1 MIKQESLNKQKN
13 ILKNIDVGA
22 YKVGAS
28 NFRSGKFFNYQ
39 DIVLGGIS
47 NKNIF
52 FNEVPFH
59 YDIAEIE
66 IIIKVNDLD
75 LDNLKENKL
84 DYYLG
89 IECPKVGIE
98 NPNGDINLCIE
109 DNCSSGDLLI
119 FSKLID
125 LNFENVEL
133 GVGDNISHSGSLQ
146 NLRFT
151 IHEIFLDS
159 LKIIKSN
166 DLPIPKPFWLATGG
180 ISNVFPLKKDSLVNF
195 VCEYDNPPGFR

>member
-28 NFRSGKFFNYQ
+28 NFRSGKFFNYPG
-39 DIVLGGIS
+39 IVLGGIS

-52 FNEVPFH
+52 FNKVPSH

-66 IIIKVNDLD
+66 IIIKVDELD
-75 LDNLKENKL
+75 LDNPKENKL

-98 NPNGDINLCIE
+98 NPKGDIKLCVE

-119 FSKLID
+119 FSKLTD

-133 GVGDNISHSGSLQ
+133 QIEENISHSGALK
-146 NLRFT
+146 NLRFAL
-151 IHEIFLDS
+151 HEIFLDS
-159 LKIIKSN
+159 LKIIKSIIIFKIFKCYFN
-166 DLPIPKPFWLATGG
+166 FFVIYHSNSPILY
-180 ISNVFPLKKDSLVNF
+180 LKTN
-195 VCEYDNPPGFR
+195 R

>member
-13 ILKNIDVGA
+13 ILRSIDVGA

-28 NFRSGKFFNYQ
+28 NFRSGNFFNYP
-39 DIVLGGIS
+39 DIVLGGID

-52 FNEVPFH
+52 LNEVPSQ

-66 IIIKVNDLD
+66 IVIKVDDLD
-75 LDNLKENKL
+75 LDNPKENKL

-119 FSKLID
+119 FSKLTD
-125 LNFENVEL
+125 LNF
-133 GVGDNISHSGSLQ
+133 
-146 NLRFT
+146 
-151 IHEIFLDS
+151 
-159 LKIIKSN
+159 
-166 DLPIPKPFWLATGG
+166 
-180 ISNVFPLKKDSLVNF
+180 
-195 VCEYDNPPGFR
+195 

>member
-28 NFRSGKFFNYQ
+28 NFRSGKFFNYPG
-39 DIVLGGIS
+39 IVLGGIHK
-47 NKNIF
+47 KNIF
-52 FNEVPFH
+52 FNKVPSR

-66 IIIKVNDLD
+66 IIIKVDDID
-75 LDNLKENKL
+75 LDNPKENKL

-89 IECPKVGIE
+89 IECPKVCIE
-98 NPNGDINLCIE
+98 NPNGDISLCVE

-119 FSKLID
+119 FSKLTN
-125 LNFENVEL
+125 LNFKNVEL
-133 GVGDNISHSGSLQ
+133 GIGDNISHSGTLK
-146 NLRFT
+146 NLRYT
-151 IHEIFLDS
+151 LHEIFLDS

-166 DLPIPKPFWLATGG
+166 DLPIPEPFWLATGG
-180 ISNVFPLKKDSLVNF
+180 ISDVFPLKKDSLVSF
-195 VCEYDNPPGFR
+195 IYE